1 MSGDFDFEPVRG
13 LPGDLPAGETL
24 LWQGGPDL
32 KALGLRVFHVRKV
45 AIYFGLL
52 AAWRF
57 AIVSGNGASLAS
69 AASAASLLIGLG
81 VAAVAILGTIAVLVC
96 RTTVYSITSRRVV
109 MRIGVALPITF
120 NLPFAVLGSA
130 AVKLNPDGTGSI
142 PLSLTG
148 RNRLSYLVIWPHA
161 RPWRIARAEPTLRL
175 IPDAATVAELLSKA
189 AAAALPDSIE
199 QAVIP
204 VTQPAQAG
212 DKKARPLTPAT
223 A

>member
-13 LPGDLPAGETL
+13 LPGQLPAGETL
-24 LWQGGPDL
+24 LWQGEPDL
-32 KALGLRVFHVRKV
+32 AAMMVRVFHVRKV

-57 AIVSGNGASLAS
+57 AIVSHDGASPS
-69 AASAASLLIGLG
+69 VAATAALLLVGLG
-81 VAAVAILGTIAVLVC
+81 LAAVLILFTIAFLVC

-120 NLPFAVLGSA
+120 NLPFTVIGSA

-142 PLSLTG
+142 PLSLTSS
-148 RNRLSYLVIWPHA
+148 NRLSYLVIWPHA

-175 IPDAATVAELLSKA
+175 IPDAAAVAQLLAKAVAE
-189 AAAALPDSIE
+189 ALPDTIQ
-199 QAVIP
+199 QAAVP
-204 VTQPAQAG
+204 VTQTASPG
-212 DKKARPLTPAT
+212 DKKTRPLTPAT

>member
-13 LPGDLPAGETL
+13 LPGYLPAGETL
-24 LWQGGPDL
+24 LWQGAPDL
-32 KALGLRVFHVRKV
+32 KAMALRVFHVRKV

-57 AIVSGNGASLAS
+57 VIVTQNGASLAS
-69 AASAASLLIGLG
+69 SVSAALLLVGLG
-81 VAAVAILGTIAVLVC
+81 AAAVAILGGIAFLVC

-120 NLPFAVLGSA
+120 NLPFTVVGSA
-130 AVKLNPDGTGSI
+130 ALKLHPDGTGSI
-142 PLSLTG
+142 PLSLTAG
-148 RNRLSYLVIWPHA
+148 NRLSYLVIWPHA
-161 RPWRIARAEPTLRL
+161 RPWRVARSEPTLRL
-175 IPDAATVAELLSKA
+175 VPDAAAVAQLLSKA
-189 AAAALPDSIE
+189 VAEAFPDTVQQTI
-199 QAVIP
+199 IP
-204 VTQPAQAG
+204 ATQPVSAG